1 MIFIRVLMVNI
12 SNEFSWLYVVR
23 FLGLLLVKNLVKYK
37 YRIRQ
42 ISILLKI
49 ILVYKRTEINSYI
62 IIFITLN
69 LIKIYMK

>member
-1 MIFIRVLMVNI
+1 MVNI